1 MPQTSFYLFVQSV
14 VNFLI
19 QLVLGIF
26 NFLQWICYL
35 SPLPDWLDWS
45 LICLV
50 IIGIFLAIFLASTG
64 EK

>member
-1 MPQTSFYLFVQSV
+1 MPQTSFYLFVQSI
-14 VNFLI
+14 VNFLRK
-19 QLVLGIF
+19 LVFGIY

-50 IIGIFLAIFLASTG
+50 IIGIFLWIFLASAR